1 MPLITHAP
9 TIWRPAAP
17 ARIERR
23 LSKPQFVKFLA
34 GCVAPHMR
42 LYAVV
47 AVCTAT
53 RPAAILQLTWDREDF
68 DRRQI
73 DLNPTGR
80 VETLKRRPIIAINDT
95 ALEVLKA
102 AHPTR
107 SSPLVVSWA
116 GDEILSI
123 KKAFQS
129 ASARSGVRATPYTL
143 RHTAAV
149 WMAEGG
155 VPMEPIA
162 QFMGHDDMRTTIAH
176 YARYSPD
183 FIREA
188 ANAISW

>member
-162 QFMGHDDMRTTIAH
+162 QFMCHDDMRTTIAH

-188 ANAISW
+188 ANAISR